1 MAQNRDRDRH
11 QKLQKHKKKDLE
23 SFLMKLA
30 GMLLCVAVCWNV
42 LQRVAACSLCNIWNV
57 LQRVAACSLCHIYIR
72 VAVLLCACMWL
83 VCIHIDLYVYVFGC
97 FCMLYM

>member
-1 MAQNRDRDRH
+1 
-11 QKLQKHKKKDLE
+11 
-23 SFLMKLA
+23 MKLA

-42 LQRVAACSLCNIWNV
+42 LQRVAACSLCN
-57 LQRVAACSLCHIYIR
+57 IYIR